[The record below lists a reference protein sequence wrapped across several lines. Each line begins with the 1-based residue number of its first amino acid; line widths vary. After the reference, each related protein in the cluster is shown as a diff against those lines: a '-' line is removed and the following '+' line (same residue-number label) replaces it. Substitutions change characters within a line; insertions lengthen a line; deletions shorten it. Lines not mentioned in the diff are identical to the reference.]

1 MTDSIF
7 GIKFKKALPTLVLKQ
22 NEMAAKTPWPSVD
35 NQIACTTN

>member
-7 GIKFKKALPTLVLKQ
+7 GIKFKKALPALVLKQ

-35 NQIACTTN
+35 NKIACTTN